1 MCTKRCHMK
10 KQQNNLPLKIT
21 RRDIIIS
28 SVLLIAAVAAC
39 FLMRE
44 RQNGITAR
52 VYLDGQTVFES
63 NLSDIKEK
71 KVITPVVGVEIT
83 AENGKIGFTSSS
95 CQSHDCIKSGM
106 LSKPYSTAACI
117 PNRVLITLS
126 PNGHTGNGYDSI
138 AY

>member
-1 MCTKRCHMK
+1 MK
-10 KQQNNLPLKIT
+10 KQRNNQTLKIT
-21 RRDIIIS
+21 KRDIIIS
-28 SVLLIAAVAAC
+28 SILLVAAVAAC

-44 RQNGITAR
+44 RQNGVTAR
-52 VYLDGQTVFES
+52 VYSDGQTVFEA

-71 KVITPVVGVEIT
+71 KVITPADGVEIT
-83 AENGKIGFTSSS
+83 AENGKIGFTSSN

-106 LSKPYSTAACI
+106 LSRPYSTAACI

-126 PNGHTGNGYDSI
+126 PNKHKDGGYDSI